1 MDKAILILSAF
12 FCLSAIFNPIFVEA
26 KIHQN
31 DEYGFQI
38 EYPDNWAIDD
48 RYRIFEEMPG
58 VDSGGAI
65 LVSVSDGINW
75 WNHFVSVTMIRND
88 TTAINYE
95 NQEFLDKLSSDLKLA
110 CNELSFDFGGILCK
124 NHSVEAKKIIEID
137 GKKAY
142 QIKESWTEFYQ
153 DGTNSSKI
161 SILTNI
167 VEGDD
172 VWQIDAI
179 TSAENYTQ
187 ISPTLNEII
196 DSFKFIEVKQSD
208 LHEPNVPDWVRHTAG
223 WWAEGSVSDLD
234 FANGIEFL
242 ISEDIIHIAET
253 VPSSTTEGNHKIPSW
268 VKNNAGWWSQ
278 GLISDDDFLKGIL
291 FMVENE
297 IIKV

>member
-1 MDKAILILSAF
+1 MDKISFLCAVFCFFVMFQPIL
-12 FCLSAIFNPIFVEA
+12 VEA

-31 DEYGFQI
+31 EEYGFQI

-48 RYRIFEEMPG
+48 RYRIFEATPG

-65 LVSVSDGINW
+65 LVSVSDGISW
-75 WNHFVSVTMIRND
+75 WDHFVSVTVIRND
-88 TTAINYE
+88 SIAMNYQ
-95 NQEFLDKLSSDLKLA
+95 NQEFLDKVSSDLAQA
-110 CNELSFDFGGILCK
+110 CGELSFELGGFLCK
-124 NHSVEAKKIIEID
+124 NHSTEASRIFEVD

-142 QIKESWTEFYQ
+142 QITESWIEHYH

-161 SILTNI
+161 GILTNI
-167 VEGDD
+167 VVDND
-172 VWQIDAI
+172 VWQIDSI
-179 TSAENYTQ
+179 NTAENYTKMA
-187 ISPTLNEII
+187 PTINEII

-242 ISEDIIHIAET
+242 IREDMIHIPET
-253 VPSSTTEGNHKIPSW
+253 VPSSTIEGNHKIPSW
-268 VKNNAGWWSQ
+268 VKNNAGWWSK
-278 GLISDDDFLKGIL
+278 GLISDDDFLNGIQ